1 MTPTME
7 QLEALQI
14 EPTIYWTLGFYLQI
28 GDERLNEIS
37 RNTKLTKDCLKE
49 MYRVWLEKGLDVTWE
64 TLAQALEDVHLN
76 DKAGQIRRE
85 YIPGSS

>member
-1 MTPTME
+1 MIPTME
-7 QLEALQI
+7 QLEALKI
-14 EPTIYWTLGFYLQI
+14 EPTVYGTLGFYLQI

-37 RNTKLTKDCLKE
+37 RNTKHTEDCLRE
-49 MYRVWLEKGLDVTWE
+49 MYRVWLEKELNVSWE
-64 TLAQALEDVHLN
+64 TLAQALEDMCLY